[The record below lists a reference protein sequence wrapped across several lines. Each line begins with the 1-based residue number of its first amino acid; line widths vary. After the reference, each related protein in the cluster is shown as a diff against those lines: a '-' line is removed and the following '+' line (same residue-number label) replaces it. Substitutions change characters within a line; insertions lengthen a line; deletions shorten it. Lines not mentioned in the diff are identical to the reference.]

1 MANTIDTWFS
11 LREHEDV
18 VGIKEMLN
26 GMRFVTQLG
35 TQDKQQFHLVFVKIG
50 TNVRD
55 WVVENTLMNHRGG
68 RCGVH
73 G

>member
-1 MANTIDTWFS
+1 M
-11 LREHEDV
+11 
-18 VGIKEMLN
+18 GIMEMLN

-55 WVVENTLMNHRGG
+55 WVVENTLMNHRRG